1 MEALPLSGGGFGR
14 GSSLRSG
21 SATGCAKGAN
31 VCKRS
36 VTGILLGL
44 AALASCQEESSP
56 DVSGTRGPGVD
67 SVPAVYV
74 VNYPLRYFAER
85 IGGERIDVRFPA
97 PPDVDPAYWRPD
109 EEAIASYQ
117 QGDLILLNGA
127 EYAKWVEYV
136 SLPAWTVVD
145 TSAALR
151 DEYISIE
158 DTVTHAHGPQ
168 GEHADGGVA
177 FTTWLDPTLAVEQA
191 RAIKAA
197 FVKAWPQ
204 YSQDFEA
211 GFTSLV
217 DDLRTIDDELEQIAS
232 ALADRPIVAS
242 HPVYQYLARRYD
254 LEIESLHWEPDQPL
268 TEAMTRELE
277 AILSRHPA
285 EMMIWE
291 GQPRAATADAL
302 AGRGLR
308 SVVFDPCG
316 NTPETGDYLETM
328 KANIRNLRA
337 AYSE

>member
-36 VTGILLGL
+36 VIGILLGL

-127 EYAKWVEYV
+127 EYAKWIEYV
-136 SLPAWTVVD
+136 SLPPWTVVD

-197 FVKAWPQ
+197 FVKAWPM
-204 YSQDFEA
+204 D
-211 GFTSLV
+211 
-217 DDLRTIDDELEQIAS
+217 
-232 ALADRPIVAS
+232 
-242 HPVYQYLARRYD
+242 
-254 LEIESLHWEPDQPL
+254 
-268 TEAMTRELE
+268 
-277 AILSRHPA
+277 
-285 EMMIWE
+285 
-291 GQPRAATADAL
+291 
-302 AGRGLR
+302 
-308 SVVFDPCG
+308 
-316 NTPETGDYLETM
+316 
-328 KANIRNLRA
+328 
-337 AYSE
+337 